1 MSLHCI
7 HVFRRWFENI
17 LLCCIC
23 IFRLAFIRKKI
34 KLKLQKKRNYINF
47 CPHLTS
53 FKQNYITARR
63 SVKKR
68 ILQRSGEGNQ
78 LTENNDNQG
87 ETEEVEQ
94 HNQNMTKEDYPNL
107 FENLFDQKLALLQF
121 KLFLRGFLSIK
132 YTFLLD

>member
-1 MSLHCI
+1 MVRKYTIVLHL
-7 HVFRRWFENI
+7 HFEVR
-17 LLCCIC
+17 
-23 IFRLAFIRKKI
+23 FYKKKKI

-87 ETEEVEQ
+87 ETEEVE
-94 HNQNMTKEDYPNL
+94 
-107 FENLFDQKLALLQF
+107 
-121 KLFLRGFLSIK
+121 
-132 YTFLLD
+132 